1 MSGLVQPI
9 MPAPMPSP
17 LDNPVDNSG
26 FQILTCRKGSRYAET
41 NNSGLYQRTKKVG
54 NKVIGPIS
62 PAIKNEII
70 GLEPVY
76 TLENENSYMD
86 EDQKLEPPVLSALN
100 GLPANSAKAVD
111 RIIRWLGFARDE
123 TANEHV
129 PGNANGGIVVI
140 AQGVLTVMHS
150 GVRTISAGA
159 LVCLRAPT
167 EDEATMQIFTGRSQ
181 GKAIGLLEEYKP
193 HLDSMDAF
201 NGFMSLMRD
210 LKQPLQPRAER
221 ELSEDQSEAFRLWW
235 RSQRTIIVVALA
247 SFTLADGTAQD
258 DKFRKD
264 LKTIATAFGL
274 IGNETSKSL
283 KFQVDLLQRVF
294 VRKIFAGGVADEDDA
309 GQLLFDLENS
319 MNADRDADDLDLARM
334 QKSAVENNFN
344 AIIGAHSRRITS
356 IIGRTSTGGKP
367 GGSIDIAFKGTSGP

>member
-1 MSGLVQPI
+1 
-9 MPAPMPSP
+9 MPSP

-41 NNSGLYQRTKKVG
+41 NISGLYQRTKKVG

-129 PGNANGGIVVI
+129 PGNVNGGIVVI

-167 EDEATMQIFTGRSQ
+167 EDEAAMQIFTGRSQ

-193 HLDSMDAF
+193 HLDSMDAY
-201 NGFMSLMRD
+201 NGFMSIMRD
-210 LKQPLQPRAER
+210 LMLALKQPIQPRAER
-221 ELSEDQSEAFRLWW
+221 ELSEDQSEAFGLWW
-235 RSQRTIIVVALA
+235 RSQRMIILVGYATIELA
-247 SFTLADGTAQD
+247 SVGGTVNDKSRTDMKKLASV
-258 DKFRKD
+258 
-264 LKTIATAFGL
+264 LGL
-274 IGNETSKSL
+274 IGKETTAESL
-283 KFQVDLLQRVF
+283 QFQVELLQRVF
-294 VRKIFAGGVADEDDA
+294 VRKIFSGGVADDDDA
-309 GQLLFDLENS
+309 GQLFFDLENS
-319 MNADRDADDLDLARM
+319 MNADRDPDDLDMARM

-344 AIIGAHSRRITS
+344 AIIGGHSRRITS